1 VKYSV
6 VVGRSSTHNELICK
20 FGYAS
25 LIMKSGFASLLC
37 TFILLSCHSP
47 ISLMPEGCL
56 ESTNYASDCFLCNV
70 NTSVIAVE
78 SSEITF
84 CFRSDGRV
92 ITDDVGT
99 FLK

>member
-37 TFILLSCHSP
+37 TFILLSCHSS

-56 ESTNYASDCFLCNV
+56 ESTNHAFDCFLRDV
-70 NTSVIAVE
+70 NTLVIAAE
-78 SSEITF
+78 SSEIM
-84 CFRSDGRV
+84 S
-92 ITDDVGT
+92 
-99 FLK
+99 LLWE

>member
-20 FGYAS
+20 FGNAS

-37 TFILLSCHSP
+37 TFILLSCHSS

-56 ESTNYASDCFLCNV
+56 EPTNHASDYFLRDV
-70 NTSVIAVE
+70 NTLVIAAE
-78 SSEITF
+78 SSEIT
-84 CFRSDGRV
+84 
-92 ITDDVGT
+92 
-99 FLK
+99 LLL